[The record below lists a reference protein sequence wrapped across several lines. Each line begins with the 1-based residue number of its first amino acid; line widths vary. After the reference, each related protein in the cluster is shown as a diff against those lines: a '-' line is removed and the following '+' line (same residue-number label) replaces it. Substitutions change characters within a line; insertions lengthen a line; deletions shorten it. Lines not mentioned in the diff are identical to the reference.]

1 MSLTKLQ
8 ADVPADSAPYAEE
21 LVAAQLGRPVAE
33 AFGSFESTAMA
44 SGSVAQ
50 VHRATLTDGTQVVVK
65 VLHDGVE
72 RKVIS
77 DLELMRALAVFLESV
92 DDELAR
98 YRPSVL
104 VAEFEAMMRAAIDLT
119 AEQANLKRFTANFE
133 DEPDVVIPSYYATL
147 SSAKVLTMERMVGD
161 RLTDGAAVQDLGW
174 VIDDLVDRATGIYLK
189 MIFRDGA
196 YHADPHP
203 GNFLLRPGKEI
214 VVLDFGDVGYLSS
227 SRQEQL
233 ETLLIAMTSHD
244 LDDLTDAIVDITDAP
259 ADTDLD
265 RLRDDLD
272 RWSSQYGND
281 ELANLDVAGMISSAM
296 ALMHTHALSLP
307 SDLATLFRVLLL
319 LQGMAAQLG
328 ASNNLGALLEPYV
341 DQMIKK
347 RLDPRALG
355 RQALK
360 SVRNWSDLLR
370 VLPIDLRDLMAHV
383 KDGRVDVDF
392 QLHDPDGRVDQVVD
406 GMIVAAMVI
415 AAGEL
420 LSRETR
426 PILGQVSMPGA
437 TAVVLGVL
445 SYRRLRGKRDDY
457 VSATSQVTRLM
468 KVARTRRTAGSS
480 G

>member
-1 MSLTKLQ
+1 
-8 ADVPADSAPYAEE
+8 
-21 LVAAQLGRPVAE
+21 
-33 AFGSFESTAMA
+33 
-44 SGSVAQ
+44 
-50 VHRATLTDGTQVVVK
+50 
-65 VLHDGVE
+65 
-72 RKVIS
+72 
-77 DLELMRALAVFLESV
+77 MRALAVFLESV

-189 MIFRDGA
+189 MIFHDGT

-265 RLRDDLD
+265 RLRADLD
-272 RWSSQYGND
+272 RWSSQYVND
-281 ELANLDVAGMISSAM
+281 DLANLDVAGMISSAM
-296 ALMHTHALSLP
+296 GLMHTHALSLP

-328 ASNNLGALLEPYV
+328 ASNNLGALMQPYV

-360 SVRNWSDLLR
+360 SVRDWSDLLR
-370 VLPIDLRDLMAHV
+370 VLPNDLRDLMAHI

-406 GMIVAAMVI
+406 GMIVAAMVV

-426 PILGQVSMPGA
+426 PILGQVSLPGA
-437 TAVVLGVL
+437 TAVALGVL

-457 VSATSQVTRLM
+457 VSATSQVTRLL
-468 KVARTRRTAGSS
+468 KFARTRRTAGSS